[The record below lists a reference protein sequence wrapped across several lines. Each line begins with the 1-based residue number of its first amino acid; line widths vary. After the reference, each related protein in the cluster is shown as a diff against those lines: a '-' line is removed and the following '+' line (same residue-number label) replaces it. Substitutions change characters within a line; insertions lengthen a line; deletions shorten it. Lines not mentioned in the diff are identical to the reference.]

1 MNPQTAA
8 IVNLVNFKS
17 AVRDTL
23 EYALKRDSHS
33 VQAYE
38 NKKKIILNEFNARTV
53 LHNTIENSGEAGEKL
68 KEMIQKL
75 IDEIYGEDSTIVRAA
90 DDGLRVD
97 VAQAIA
103 IFEAVI
109 PVHEN
114 VEMMVQSLIRD
125 CRAKNIDV
133 SEGVALD
140 KAEERFY
147 RSVALLTL
155 SDRLM
160 ALFND
165 YNAAMNEAKGQPNP
179 SANFISADIGH
190 VARSLRTIRDMGR
203 VTDVRYK
210 DVEDHV
216 FRVLDYMTGKR
227 DMPAGSNWR
236 TVMQQLTDSLNA
248 LLRESQDAFGVAF
261 QPVWKEYVE
270 EARRQR
276 EAAGK
281 PAAEPVETA
290 GEEPSEIDPAT
301 GLPKA

>member
-23 EYALKRDSHS
+23 EYALKRDTHS

-75 IDEIYGEDSTIVRAA
+75 IDEIYGENSTIVRAA

-133 SEGVALD
+133 SEGITLD

-248 LLRESQDAFGVAF
+248 LLRESQDAYGAAF

-281 PAAEPVETA
+281 PAAESVETE
-290 GEEPSEIDPAT
+290 GEPSEIDPAT

>member
-23 EYALKRDSHS
+23 EYALKRDTHS

-75 IDEIYGEDSTIVRAA
+75 IDEIYGENSTIVRAA

-133 SEGVALD
+133 SEGITLD

-190 VARSLRTIRDMGR
+190 VARSLRTICDMGR

-248 LLRESQDAFGVAF
+248 LLRESQDAYGAAF

-281 PAAEPVETA
+281 PV
-290 GEEPSEIDPAT
+290 
-301 GLPKA
+301 L

>member
-23 EYALKRDSHS
+23 EYALKRDTHS

-75 IDEIYGEDSTIVRAA
+75 IDEIYGENSTIVRAA

-103 IFEAVI
+103 IFEAVL

-133 SEGVALD
+133 SEGITLD

-248 LLRESQDAFGVAF
+248 LLRESQDAYGAAF

-281 PAAEPVETA
+281 PAAEPVETE
-290 GEEPSEIDPAT
+290 GEPSEIDPAT

>member
-23 EYALKRDSHS
+23 EYALKRDTHS

-68 KEMIQKL
+68 KEMVQKL
-75 IDEIYGEDSTIVRAA
+75 IDEIYGEESTIVRVA

-133 SEGVALD
+133 SEGITLD

-165 YNAAMNEAKGQPNP
+165 FNAAMNEAKGQPNP

-210 DVEDHV
+210 DVEDNV

-248 LLRESQDAFGVAF
+248 LLRESQDAFGAAF

-281 PAAEPVETA
+281 PAPEPVETE
-290 GEEPSEIDPAT
+290 GEPSEIDPAT

>member
-23 EYALKRDSHS
+23 EYALKRDTHS

-53 LHNTIENSGEAGEKL
+53 LHNTIDNSGEAGEKL

-75 IDEIYGEDSTIVRAA
+75 IDEIYGENSTIVRAA

-133 SEGVALD
+133 SEGITLD

-248 LLRESQDAFGVAF
+248 LLRESQDAYGAAF

-281 PAAEPVETA
+281 PAAEPVETE
-290 GEEPSEIDPAT
+290 GEPSEIDPAT

>member
-23 EYALKRDSHS
+23 EYALKRDTHS

-75 IDEIYGEDSTIVRAA
+75 IDEIYGENSTIVRAA

-133 SEGVALD
+133 SEGITLD

-248 LLRESQDAFGVAF
+248 LLRESQDAYGVAF

-281 PAAEPVETA
+281 PAAEPVETE
-290 GEEPSEIDPAT
+290 GEPSEIDPAT

>member
-23 EYALKRDSHS
+23 EYALKKNDFSTT
-33 VQAYE
+33 AYE
-38 NKKKIILNEFNARTV
+38 NKKKIILTEFTAKTV
-53 LHNTIENSGEAGEKL
+53 LHNTIDASGEAGEKL

-75 IDEIYGEDSTIVRAA
+75 IDAVYAENGSIVKLA

-97 VAQAIA
+97 DGQAITL
-103 IFEAVI
+103 FDFVI

-114 VEMMVQSLIRD
+114 IETMVQSLVRD

-133 SEGVALD
+133 NEGITLN

-155 SDRLM
+155 SNRLM
-160 ALFND
+160 SLFND
-165 YNAAMNEAKGQPNP
+165 YNAAMNETKGAPNP
-179 SANFISADIGH
+179 SANFISADIAH
-190 VARSLRTIRDMGR
+190 VARNLRSIRDLGR
-203 VTDVRYK
+203 VTDDRYK
-210 DVEDHV
+210 AVEDSA

-227 DMPAGSNWR
+227 DFPVGGNWR
-236 TVMQQLTDSLNA
+236 TIMQQLTDSLNA
-248 LLRESQDAFGVAF
+248 LVSESQKAFSDTFA
-261 QPVWKEYVE
+261 PVWKEYVE
-270 EARRQR
+270 EIRKHQA
-276 EAAGK
+276 
-281 PAAEPVETA
+281 PAKEAEPQQVD
-290 GEEPSEIDPAT
+290 GEPAEIDPAT

>member
-23 EYALKRDSHS
+23 EYALKRDTHS

-75 IDEIYGEDSTIVRAA
+75 IDEIYGENSTIVRAA

-114 VEMMVQSLIRD
+114 VEMMVQSLFRD

-133 SEGVALD
+133 SEGITLD

-248 LLRESQDAFGVAF
+248 LLRESQDAYGAAF

-281 PAAEPVETA
+281 PAAEPVETE
-290 GEEPSEIDPAT
+290 GEPSEIDPAT

>member
-23 EYALKRDSHS
+23 EYALKRDTHS

-75 IDEIYGEDSTIVRAA
+75 IDEIYGENSTIVRAA

-133 SEGVALD
+133 SEGITLD

-248 LLRESQDAFGVAF
+248 LLRESQDAYGAAF

-281 PAAEPVETA
+281 PAAEPVETE
-290 GEEPSEIDPAT
+290 GEPSEIDPAT

>member
-23 EYALKRDSHS
+23 EYALKRDTHS

-75 IDEIYGEDSTIVRAA
+75 IDEIYGENSTIVRAA

-133 SEGVALD
+133 SEGITLD

-160 ALFND
+160 VLFND

-248 LLRESQDAFGVAF
+248 LLRESQDAYGAAF

-281 PAAEPVETA
+281 PAAEPVETE
-290 GEEPSEIDPAT
+290 GEPSEIDPAT